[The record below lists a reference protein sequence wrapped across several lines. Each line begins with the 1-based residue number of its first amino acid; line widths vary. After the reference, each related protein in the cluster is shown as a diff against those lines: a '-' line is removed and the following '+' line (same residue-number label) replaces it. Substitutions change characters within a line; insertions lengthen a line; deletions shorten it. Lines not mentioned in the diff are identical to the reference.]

1 MAQPKRK
8 ESKAPSSPLPTP
20 APTLAPSAPA
30 SVDELPKP
38 EGLSRT
44 GWAILAGVVV
54 LVNLPLLHY
63 LVRSGPEATVALPF
77 QDSFDDPS
85 TIKRHFFT
93 TGGFWRVQ
101 GGELLSPGVRNNPL
115 WLKARL
121 PQNVRVDFDVRSA
134 SPEGD
139 IRAIIFGDGLN
150 YQFSGYHLIQ
160 GGWNNSLSVLA
171 RLDDNAPNLSRFHA
185 WAADI
190 GRRRGESTVNWV
202 EAGLFNADTK
212 VRVESNGRVVPGQ
225 RYHWTIERR
234 GSVIRWNIDGEPY
247 LELDDPWPL
256 TGKGHDRFGFVSV
269 ESDLYFDNL
278 RIEAVDGNAPFP
290 ARTSLPKPPSV
301 EAVPFSDKFDR
312 LALGS
317 NWLAT
322 DPTAVRLERGTVVI
336 ERAHNHPLW
345 LTQPIPRNASI
356 EFECWS
362 ESPEGDIK
370 VEAWGDGHSFHAG
383 DPYASYTSTGYV
395 FVFGG
400 WKNTASAIAKQQEHG
415 SDRSVRSDIRVQP
428 GQHYHWQIRRTGGQ
442 ISWRI
447 DGKEFLTL
455 SDPSPLDGPAH
466 QYFAFSGWESPVHF
480 ANLRIEPL

>member
-1 MAQPKRK
+1 MSPMAQPKRK

-185 WAADI
+185 WA
-190 GRRRGESTVNWV
+190 
-202 EAGLFNADTK
+202 
-212 VRVESNGRVVPGQ
+212 
-225 RYHWTIERR
+225 
-234 GSVIRWNIDGEPY
+234 
-247 LELDDPWPL
+247 
-256 TGKGHDRFGFVSV
+256 
-269 ESDLYFDNL
+269 
-278 RIEAVDGNAPFP
+278 
-290 ARTSLPKPPSV
+290 
-301 EAVPFSDKFDR
+301 
-312 LALGS
+312 
-317 NWLAT
+317 
-322 DPTAVRLERGTVVI
+322 
-336 ERAHNHPLW
+336 
-345 LTQPIPRNASI
+345 
-356 EFECWS
+356 
-362 ESPEGDIK
+362 
-370 VEAWGDGHSFHAG
+370 
-383 DPYASYTSTGYV
+383 
-395 FVFGG
+395 
-400 WKNTASAIAKQQEHG
+400 
-415 SDRSVRSDIRVQP
+415 
-428 GQHYHWQIRRTGGQ
+428 
-442 ISWRI
+442 
-447 DGKEFLTL
+447 
-455 SDPSPLDGPAH
+455 
-466 QYFAFSGWESPVHF
+466 
-480 ANLRIEPL
+480 